1 MMKTLHITN
10 NYPTIAFPIFGI
22 FVKEQIDSLTELGV
36 DNDVFFINGR
46 EKGKIEYIKSILRL
60 RKLLKNKKYD
70 IVHCHHAFSAVC
82 FILSGYSRRFKTV
95 VSYQND
101 PSKEQ
106 GRNLYRFIRKNC
118 DAIILKNNSTIVD
131 NRTIFNQPNGVNTDF
146 FTPMKRDVCK
156 TKFSLSK
163 NKEYLLFV
171 SSNFIREQKRYDRF
185 QNVLKIL
192 REKYQLSNLEVLKL
206 INTERSL
213 IPYYFNAA
221 SLHLL
226 TSDFEGSPNSVKE
239 AMACNIPVV
248 STDVGNVKEMLSGV
262 EGSYVASTDNAEEL
276 ADLVYKALN
285 NKNNI
290 NSREVLIQKKLDIE
304 SVAKNIITIYKK
316 TIDE

>member
-1 MMKTLHITN
+1 MKVLHITN
-10 NYPTIAFPIFGI
+10 NYPTNEYPIFGI

-36 DNDVFFINGR
+36 TNEVFFINGR
-46 EKGKIEYIKSILRL
+46 EKGKIEYVKSIFRL
-60 RKLLKNKKYD
+60 RKFLNNKKYD
-70 IVHCHHAFSAVC
+70 IIHCHHAFSAVC

-95 VSYQND
+95 ISYQND

-106 GRNLYRFIRKNC
+106 GQNLYRFIRKNS
-118 DAIILKNNSTIVD
+118 DAIILKNNSSIVD
-131 NRTIFNQPNGVNTDF
+131 NKTIYNQPNGVNTDF
-146 FTPMKRDVCK
+146 FKPMKRDVCK
-156 TKFSLSK
+156 TKLSLSK

-192 REKYQLSNLEVLKL
+192 REKYQLNNIEELKL

-262 EGSYVASTDNAEEL
+262 EGSYVASTENAEEL
-276 ADLVYKALN
+276 AELVYKALN

>member
-1 MMKTLHITN
+1 MKTLHITN

-60 RKLLKNKKYD
+60 RKLLKSKKYD

-82 FILSGYSRRFKTV
+82 FILSGYSGKFKTV

-118 DAIILKNNSTIVD
+118 DAIILKNNSSIVD
-131 NRTIFNQPNGVNTDF
+131 NKTIYNQPNGVNTDLF
-146 FTPMKRDVCK
+146 KPMKRDVCK
-156 TKFSLSK
+156 TKLSLSK

-192 REKYQLSNLEVLKL
+192 REKYQLNNLEELKL

-226 TSDFEGSPNSVKE
+226 TSDFEGSPNSLKE

-262 EGSYVASTDNAEEL
+262 EGSYVASTNNAEEL
-276 ADLVYKALN
+276 AELVYKALN
-285 NKNNI
+285 NKSNI

>member
-1 MMKTLHITN
+1 M
-10 NYPTIAFPIFGI
+10 
-22 FVKEQIDSLTELGV
+22 IDFKMSW
-36 DNDVFFINGR
+36 
-46 EKGKIEYIKSILRL
+46 
-60 RKLLKNKKYD
+60 KY
-70 IVHCHHAFSAVC
+70 
-82 FILSGYSRRFKTV
+82 Y
-95 VSYQND
+95 
-101 PSKEQ
+101 
-106 GRNLYRFIRKNC
+106 
-118 DAIILKNNSTIVD
+118 
-131 NRTIFNQPNGVNTDF
+131 
-146 FTPMKRDVCK
+146 
-156 TKFSLSK
+156 
-163 NKEYLLFV
+163 
-171 SSNFIREQKRYDRF
+171 
-185 QNVLKIL
+185 
-192 REKYQLSNLEVLKL
+192 EKYQLNNIEELKL

-262 EGSYVASTDNAEEL
+262 EGSYVASTNNAEEL
-276 ADLVYKALN
+276 AELVYKALN